1 MSSTVPRILFGL
13 AAGAVAYVAYRRRAT
28 LLAALR
34 PQETTA
40 LPAAGT
46 APVVRGNTA
55 VQTTN
60 TTSGSGVTSWQSGP
74 AGIMD
79 QIRRYVE
86 SARAQLDVA
95 IAEGQVAAAQTRQEL
110 EARFAAAKN
119 DPGSAR
125 SAFS

>member
-1 MSSTVPRILFGL
+1 
-13 AAGAVAYVAYRRRAT
+13 
-28 LLAALR
+28 
-34 PQETTA
+34 
-40 LPAAGT
+40 
-46 APVVRGNTA
+46 
-55 VQTTN
+55 
-60 TTSGSGVTSWQSGP
+60 
-74 AGIMD
+74 MD
-79 QIRRYVE
+79 QLRRYVE

>member
-1 MSSTVPRILFGL
+1 LFGL

-28 LLAALR
+28 LLAMIR

-40 LPAAGT
+40 LPAGGT

-55 VQTTN
+55 VQSTN
-60 TTSGSGVTSWQSGP
+60 TTAGSGVASWQSGP